1 MKYKQLLSGLTITAL
16 MLSPI
21 SFGAAA
27 KPAAVKPTP
36 VSIFVNDAKLDTYDT
51 EVKKDLPA
59 LIINGRT
66 LMPLK
71 KTFELFGL
79 KVTWDQKTQTV
90 EALTDI
96 GNSITLQI
104 GNKQAKVG
112 SKSYTLDVAPQVIDG
127 RTYVPVAF
135 VANAV
140 GHPATWDG
148 ANKIVKLYTDGSD
161 LINTAALPSV
171 YNKTPN
177 RVNGTTFFDGSSGQM
192 VSVTATQLKFSAA
205 IALLSNTQ
213 SIQSDDFVV
222 IENSGV
228 LQVARYSDTFS
239 NQQRHEYVID
249 KNDKVYMVEIRGL
262 SQAEADTVAK
272 NIIK

>member
-1 MKYKQLLSGLTITAL
+1 MYIKQFISGLTITAL
-16 MLSPI
+16 MLTTA

-27 KPAAVKPTP
+27 KPAPVKPTP

-79 KVTWDQKTQTV
+79 KVSWDQKSQKV
-90 EALTDI
+90 QALTDI
-96 GNSITLQI
+96 GNAIVLQI
-104 GNKQAKVG
+104 GNKEAKVG
-112 SKSYTLDVAPQVIDG
+112 SKAYTLDVAPQVIDG

-140 GHPATWDG
+140 GHPATWD
-148 ANKIVKLYTDGSD
+148 ATNKIVKLYTDGSD
-161 LINTAALPSV
+161 LINISALPSV

-177 RVNGTTFFDGSSGQM
+177 RVNGTTFFDGSGGQM
-192 VSVTATQLKFSAA
+192 VSVTATPLNFADA
-205 IALLSNTQ
+205 IALLSDTQ
-213 SIQSDDFVV
+213 TIQSSDFT
-222 IENSGV
+222 IIQNTGT
-228 LQVARYSDTFS
+228 LQIARYSDTFGNMS
-239 NQQRHEYVID
+239 RNQYVID
-249 KNDKVYMVEIRGL
+249 KNDKVFIVEIRGL
-262 SQAEADTVAK
+262 NLSEADAVAK
-272 NIIK
+272 NMIK